1 MAVAQPAVHR
11 LAGDDFTE
19 EIVAEARH
27 ETFNELDKEAT
38 IALVA
43 DFAER
48 VTTG

>member
-1 MAVAQPAVHR
+1 MHR
-11 LAGDDFTE
+11 LAGEDFAE
-19 EIVAEARH
+19 EIVREARH
-27 ETFNELDKEAT
+27 ETFNELEQEAT